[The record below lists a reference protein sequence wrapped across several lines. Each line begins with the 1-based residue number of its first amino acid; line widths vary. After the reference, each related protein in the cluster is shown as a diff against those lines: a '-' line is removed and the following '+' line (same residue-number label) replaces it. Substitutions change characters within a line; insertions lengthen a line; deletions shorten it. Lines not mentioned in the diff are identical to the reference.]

1 MKTLSVFLLLVWH
14 CQGGVIRRAEND
26 NFSKQEL
33 QQFHEIFL
41 TLYPDGKVTV
51 EGLTKAF
58 KKCFPFGDSSKLATL
73 AFNWYD
79 ENKDGYADFKELFH
93 LMSVLA
99 HGTAEEKFHLVF
111 KLFDQDSDGS
121 ITRDELHDFYDSIFN
136 LLDNGIKRPEDNAVK
151 KVLDHCDKNL
161 DGNISFEEFKSDT
174 EVSAEIMHLQTF
186 YSGIIDYIAQ
196 NAQNYM

>member
-14 CQGGVIRRAEND
+14 CQGGVIRRVEND
-26 NFSKQEL
+26 NFSKEEL

-41 TLYPDGKVTV
+41 ILYPDGKVTV

-111 KLFDQDSDGS
+111 KLCDQDSDGS

-136 LLDNGIKRPEDNAVK
+136 LLDNGIKRPKDNAVK

-161 DGNISFEEFKSDT
+161 DGKISFEEFKSDT
-174 EVSAEIMHLQTF
+174 EVSAEIIQTF
-186 YSGIIDYIAQ
+186 YHGNIDYIAQ
-196 NAQNYM
+196 IAQKYM